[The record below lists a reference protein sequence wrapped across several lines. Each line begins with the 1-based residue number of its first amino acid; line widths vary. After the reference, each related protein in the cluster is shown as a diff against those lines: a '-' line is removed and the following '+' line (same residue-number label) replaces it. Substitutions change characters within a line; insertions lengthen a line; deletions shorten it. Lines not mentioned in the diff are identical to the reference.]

1 MMINF
6 MNIDIR
12 GVIVNNFK
20 NDSSKEMVDTINESL
35 KSSDELIL
43 PGLGVL
49 FEVLWQES
57 SNDEKLDFANKIL
70 KKIS

>member
-1 MMINF
+1 

-12 GVIVNNFK
+12 GVIINNFK

-35 KSSDELIL
+35 KSKDEIVL

-57 SNDEKLDFANKIL
+57 SNDEKIDFANKIL

>member
-1 MMINF
+1 MVINF

-35 KSSDELIL
+35 KSSDEQ
-43 PGLGVL
+43 
-49 FEVLWQES
+49 F
-57 SNDEKLDFANKIL
+57 FANVPDAIVYKGTICNKDYKRYL
-70 KKIS
+70 NK

>member
-1 MMINF
+1 

-12 GVIVNNFK
+12 NVIINNFK
-20 NDSSKEMVDTINESL
+20 NDSNKEMVETINESL

-57 SNDEKLDFANKIL
+57 SNDERTSFASKIL

>member
-1 MMINF
+1 MVINF

-20 NDSSKEMVDTINESL
+20 NDSSKEMIDTINESL
-35 KSSDELIL
+35 KSRNELIL

>member
-1 MMINF
+1 MVINF

-43 PGLGVL
+43 RGLGVL

>member
-1 MMINF
+1 

-12 GVIVNNFK
+12 GVIINNFK

-35 KSSDELIL
+35 KSNDEIVL

-57 SNDEKLDFANKIL
+57 SNDEKIDFANKIL

>member
-1 MMINF
+1 MVINF

-35 KSSDELIL
+35 KS
-43 PGLGVL
+43 
-49 FEVLWQES
+49 
-57 SNDEKLDFANKIL
+57 NDEKLDFANKIL